1 MTPFAI
7 AGVQM
12 YVNALQPNVE
22 GMLQRLDVL
31 MNVYPWT
38 QMVMFS
44 ELAAF
49 GPLTKH
55 ALPLHNVHV
64 ERFQAAAA
72 KHNIWLIPGSMYQ
85 RTEDGRILN
94 TTVVI
99 NPQGEIIKTY
109 SKMFPFMPYEVGVSP
124 GTEFCIFDVPDV
136 GRFGLSIC
144 YDVWFPETTRQLT
157 SQGVEVLLL
166 PILTGTADR
175 DAEIAIAR
183 ATAAQFQCYVFGVNG
198 LGAGGNGRSCVV
210 DPTATVI
217 HQSAGQEDM
226 FPIEVDLDHVRRQ
239 RAAGMRGLGQVL
251 KSFRDRP
258 VDFSIYDR
266 NSGTDAYLHTLG
278 ELKKQHQ
285 GSRAELQI
293 DQRDVV
299 LGSAEAEA
307 VGYGVPFPKSETD
320 AMGLD
325 PAATPTAGKTITG

>member
-12 YVNALQPNVE
+12 YVNAVHPNVD
-22 GMLQRLDVL
+22 GMMHRLDVL
-31 MNVYPWT
+31 MNIYPWT
-38 QMVMFS
+38 QMVVFS

-55 ALPLHNVHV
+55 VLPFRNEHL
-64 ERFQAAAA
+64 ERFQAAAR
-72 KHNIWLIPGSMYQ
+72 KHNIWLIPGSMYHKA
-85 RTEDGRILN
+85 EDGRILN
-94 TTVVI
+94 TSVVI
-99 NPQGEIIKTY
+99 DPGGEIVRTY
-109 SKMFPFMPYEVGVSP
+109 SKMFPFLPYEAGVSA

-136 GRFGLSIC
+136 GRFGVSIC
-144 YDVWFPETTRQLT
+144 YDIWFPETTRQLT

-210 DPTATVI
+210 DPTATVV

-226 FPIEVDLDHVRRQ
+226 FPIEVDLDLVRRQ
-239 RAAGMRGLGQVL
+239 REVGMRGLGQVL

-258 VDFSIYDR
+258 VDFPVYDR
-266 NSGTDAYLHTLG
+266 NSGADTYLHSLG
-278 ELKKQHQ
+278 ALEKPKQ
-285 GSRAELQI
+285 GSQLGLETDGRSAGYI
-293 DQRDVV
+293 DRSTVE
-299 LGSAEAEA
+299 GSAQFKGA
-307 VGYGVPFPKSETD
+307 GQTD
-320 AMGLD
+320 PD
-325 PAATPTAGKTITG
+325 PAPAIKATG